1 MTSSTITTALT
12 GDRMVFDLWRV
23 CCHYFAPGSF
33 GARSRLGVRSSVGAR
48 LPTSTSS
55 VDILE
60 GTRMMQSGLA
70 LRIGYSDTFR

>member
-1 MTSSTITTALT
+1 
-12 GDRMVFDLWRV
+12 MVFDLWCV
-23 CCHYFAPGSF
+23 SCHYFAPGSF
-33 GARSRLGVRSSVGAR
+33 GARSWLGVRSSAGAR

-70 LRIGYSDTFR
+70 LGIGYSDTFR